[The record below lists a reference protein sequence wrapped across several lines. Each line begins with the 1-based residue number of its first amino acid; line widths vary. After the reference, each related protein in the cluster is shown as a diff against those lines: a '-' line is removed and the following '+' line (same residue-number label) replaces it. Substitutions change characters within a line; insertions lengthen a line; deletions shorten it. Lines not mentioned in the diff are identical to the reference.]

1 LGICGWEGYNP
12 VLVQGINGMNKIT
25 SRWFNLI
32 SWGITLLLVFAA
44 GGFAFWRMR
53 TLQTVAVAP
62 IPAAT
67 KMATGD
73 LQAVLPTENAAVMP
87 LSALERNLTLKTIIP
102 ARPRFDIIKHTVEL
116 GDSVF
121 AISKSFSIKPDSL
134 LWANYDLLNGSPD
147 SLRPGQELNV
157 PPTDGILYQWKAGD
171 TLDKVAMQYKAKA
184 DDILNWP
191 GNNIDLT
198 NPIFKAGDLVMI
210 PGGSREYVDWLPAVP
225 VRAKSGTAS
234 LGGVACSGGAVGG
247 GGFVWPADN
256 HSLSGNDYSDS
267 HRGIDIAAGMGANV
281 YAADSGV
288 VVLAG
293 GVTSG
298 YGNVIYIDHGDGYS
312 TVYAHLSQI
321 NVKVCQSVSRGQL
334 IGLAGSTGNSTGA
347 HLHFEVRKGGV
358 PINPWYVLGQ

>member
-1 LGICGWEGYNP
+1 LIQSVND
-12 VLVQGINGMNKIT
+12 MDKIT
-25 SRWFNLI
+25 SRWFSLI
-32 SWGITLLLVFAA
+32 SWGITLLLVLAA

-53 TLQTVAVAP
+53 VPQIVAAVP
-62 IPAAT
+62 VPAAT
-67 KMATGD
+67 KMAANGP
-73 LQAVLPTENAAVMP
+73 QAAILAGKTASAMSLP
-87 LSALERNLTLKTIIP
+87 ALERNLTLKTIIP
-102 ARPRFDIIKHTVEL
+102 ERPRFAIVKHTVAL

-121 AISKSFSIKPDSL
+121 AISKEFSIKPDSL

-147 SLRPGQELNV
+147 SIRPGQELNI
-157 PPTDGILYQWKAGD
+157 PPTDGILYKWKEGD
-171 TLDKVAMQYKAKA
+171 TLDKVATQYKAKA

-191 GNNIDLT
+191 GNDIDLT
-198 NPIFKAGDLVMI
+198 NPIFKTGDLVMV
-210 PGGSREYVDWLPAVP
+210 PGGSREYVDWLPAIP

-234 LGGVACSGGAVGG
+234 LGGAACSGGAVGG

-256 HSLSGNDYSDS
+256 HILSPGGNDYSES

-281 YAADSGV
+281 YAADGGM

-293 GVTSG
+293 GVTTG
-298 YGNVIYIDHGDGYS
+298 YGNVIYIDHGNGYS

-321 NVKVCQSVSRGQL
+321 NVKGCQSVSRGQL

>member
-1 LGICGWEGYNP
+1 MQNSPSAEIAPAAAVSKDLLANI
-12 VLVQGINGMNKIT
+12 LVESTPKIT
-25 SRWFNLI
+25 
-32 SWGITLLLVFAA
+32 
-44 GGFAFWRMR
+44 
-53 TLQTVAVAP
+53 
-62 IPAAT
+62 
-67 KMATGD
+67 
-73 LQAVLPTENAAVMP
+73 TEP
-87 LSALERNLTLKTIIP
+87 ALERNLKLKTIIP
-102 ARPRFDIIKHTVEL
+102 ERPRFGIVKHTVEL

-121 AISKSFSIKPDSL
+121 AISKEFKIKPDSL
-134 LWANYDLLNGSPD
+134 VWANYDLLNGSPD
-147 SLRPGQELNV
+147 SLLVGQELNV
-157 PPTDGILYQWKAGD
+157 PPTDGILYKWKEGD
-171 TLDKVAMQYKAKA
+171 TLDKVAAQYKAKA

-198 NPIFKAGDLVMI
+198 NPSFKAGDLVMI

-225 VRAKSGTAS
+225 VRAKSGTAP
-234 LGGVACSGGAVGG
+234 LGGSACSGGAVGG

-267 HRGIDIAAGMGANV
+267 HRGIDIAAGMGASV
-281 YAADSGV
+281 FASDSGV

-298 YGNVIYIDHGDGYS
+298 YGNVIYIDHGNGYS
-312 TVYAHLSQI
+312 TVYGHLSQI

-334 IGLAGSTGNSTGA
+334 IGLSGSTGHSTGA